1 MKRLT
6 AWNRTL
12 LATSALCFIAAPY
25 LHAQTTP
32 AAPATSGSEDD
43 QPIVL
48 SPFVVDASEDAGNYR
63 ATSTLAGTRVRTD
76 LKDVASAISVVT
88 KQFLQDT
95 GSKNNQDLLVY
106 TTNTE
111 VGGVLGNFS
120 GVAGGNQFHEEGNL
134 LRPQNNTRV
143 RGLDSADNT
152 RDYFLTDIP
161 WDGFNVGRV
170 DLQRGPNSILF
181 GVGSPAGI
189 INTSVNTAGF
199 KNSNTVENRLDRYGS
214 VRFSLDVN
222 RVLIPHVLA
231 IRVAALDDETKY
243 QQKPAFN
250 NDRRYFGA
258 LRYDPKIFNDGAHT
272 SIRANYETGKVNAD
286 RPRTLPPVDS
296 ITPWFKSGNDSQGRP
311 YPNKVSVKSSDDVAN
326 TPALAAIPWIN
337 PVSRPGRLFW
347 NDVLARY
354 GDINNSTPTSYQQ
367 AAAYGALGLGSDGK
381 PDSGI
386 GGLLSNLPQ
395 TISTYSAY
403 ATAALPGGNNY
414 ADKTLSDPS
423 IFDFFNKLIDGR
435 NSYQWQKWYASNVA
449 ISQTFFNDRLGFEFV
464 YDLQRYQDGARR
476 FLGNSDTYRMAI
488 DINSTLADGSNNPD
502 FGRPYVANSAE
513 QNNGQTWIDRD
524 SARFTI
530 NGELRAE
537 DIMGKSRLATIL
549 GRHVFTGLI
558 SQDVKRQHESSWA
571 TSAATADFP
580 ALFGAPLSLT
590 AHFRSF
596 DYIAYLGPS
605 LTNAPSAAGANLSSV
620 NNIIKAPD
628 SASVR
633 YFDGHWA
640 KSTTPGDPN
649 YVNPA
654 DPYDFTNGA
663 GALVNSVQ
671 AENPANYGGWKS
683 TPVKFLNADSGD
695 RDALVTNDTKV
706 RTLIKSRSATWQGY
720 FLDGAFVPVFGWRR
734 DEITNLSGAG
744 KADALG
750 IVNQDYGYG
759 TDELSRHFTA
769 GESKSWG
776 GVLHL
781 PKTWAEKLPLGT
793 DISVFYNRSSNF
805 KADAPRGDLF
815 GNQIPNPLG
824 RTKEYGFTISTLH
837 DKLTLK
843 VDWYETHVA
852 NATLSGGGLGN
863 NGYYLWAV
871 PVWGTAFVVN
881 ADQGLKGNNNANS
894 WAWNYANADTGET
907 ALPGTPAFDNHPST
921 IKEKAAIQAWRDLP
935 LPQSFFN
942 AYGNEV
948 ALINVD
954 QLKAGNFT
962 AADPIWNQKFDNQP
976 TGGGLVG
983 FSGGP
988 QISVDT
994 VSKGQEYELIAQ
1006 PTKNWNISVNV
1017 AKTFAERE
1025 DIAPTIATYINQ
1037 MTQFLAGPAGDIR
1050 IWGGGATNAFRIQWN
1065 NNIVI
1070 PYNVLLAQ
1078 RGSNAPEIAP
1088 WRYNIVTNYQFDHG
1102 PLRGSWIGGGYR
1114 WEDKRVLGYALK
1126 GTGADIAIDITKPW
1140 YGPTDSHFDLWFG
1153 YSRKVTNKIN
1163 WRIQANLRNVGEQTK
1178 LVPVSYE
1185 PDGTVAFA
1193 RIQSGMQYQLTN
1205 TFEF

>member
-1 MKRLT
+1 M
-6 AWNRTL
+6 
-12 LATSALCFIAAPY
+12 ATSALCFIAAPY
-25 LHAQTTP
+25 LHAQTTS
-32 AAPATSGSEDD
+32 AAPATSDSEDD

-63 ATSTLAGTRVRTD
+63 ASSTLAGTRVRTD

-120 GVAGGNQFHEEGNL
+120 GVAGGSQFHEEGNL

-199 KNSNTVENRLDRYGS
+199 KNANTVENRLDRYGS
-214 VRFSLDVN
+214 VRFSLDIN

-258 LRYDPKIFNDGAHT
+258 LRYDPKIFNEGSHT
-272 SIRANYETGKVNAD
+272 SIRANYESGKVSAD

-296 ITPWFKSGNDSQGRP
+296 ITPWFLTGNDSQGRP
-311 YPNKVSVKSSDDVAN
+311 YPNKVAVKSSDDVAN
-326 TPALAAIPWIN
+326 TPSLAAIPWIN

-354 GDINNSTPTSYQQ
+354 GDVNNSTPTSYQQ

-403 ATAALPGGNNY
+403 VTAALPGGNNY

-449 ISQTFFNDRLGFEFV
+449 VSQTFFNDRLGFEFV

-476 FLGNSDTYRMAI
+476 FLGNSDTYRLAI
-488 DINSTLADGSNNPD
+488 DINSTLADGSVNPD

-537 DIMGKSRLATIL
+537 DLLGKTRLASIL

-590 AHFRSF
+590 AHFRSY

-605 LTNAPSAAGANLSSV
+605 LTNASSASGANLSAV
-620 NNIIKAPD
+620 NNIIKGRSLGQVD
-628 SASVR
+628 
-633 YFDGHWA
+633 H
-640 KSTTPGDPN
+640 PG
-649 YVNPA
+649 
-654 DPYDFTNGA
+654 
-663 GALVNSVQ
+663 
-671 AENPANYGGWKS
+671 
-683 TPVKFLNADSGD
+683 
-695 RDALVTNDTKV
+695 
-706 RTLIKSRSATWQGY
+706 RS
-720 FLDGAFVPVFGWRR
+720 
-734 DEITNLSGAG
+734 
-744 KADALG
+744 K
-750 IVNQDYGYG
+750 
-759 TDELSRHFTA
+759 
-769 GESKSWG
+769 
-776 GVLHL
+776 
-781 PKTWAEKLPLGT
+781 
-793 DISVFYNRSSNF
+793 
-805 KADAPRGDLF
+805 
-815 GNQIPNPLG
+815 
-824 RTKEYGFTISTLH
+824 
-837 DKLTLK
+837 
-843 VDWYETHVA
+843 
-852 NATLSGGGLGN
+852 
-863 NGYYLWAV
+863 
-871 PVWGTAFVVN
+871 
-881 ADQGLKGNNNANS
+881 
-894 WAWNYANADTGET
+894 
-907 ALPGTPAFDNHPST
+907 
-921 IKEKAAIQAWRDLP
+921 
-935 LPQSFFN
+935 
-942 AYGNEV
+942 
-948 ALINVD
+948 
-954 QLKAGNFT
+954 
-962 AADPIWNQKFDNQP
+962 
-976 TGGGLVG
+976 
-983 FSGGP
+983 
-988 QISVDT
+988 
-994 VSKGQEYELIAQ
+994 
-1006 PTKNWNISVNV
+1006 
-1017 AKTFAERE
+1017 
-1025 DIAPTIATYINQ
+1025 
-1037 MTQFLAGPAGDIR
+1037 
-1050 IWGGGATNAFRIQWN
+1050 
-1065 NNIVI
+1065 
-1070 PYNVLLAQ
+1070 
-1078 RGSNAPEIAP
+1078 
-1088 WRYNIVTNYQFDHG
+1088 
-1102 PLRGSWIGGGYR
+1102 LRGSR
-1114 WEDKRVLGYALK
+1114 
-1126 GTGADIAIDITKPW
+1126 
-1140 YGPTDSHFDLWFG
+1140 
-1153 YSRKVTNKIN
+1153 
-1163 WRIQANLRNVGEQTK
+1163 
-1178 LVPVSYE
+1178 
-1185 PDGTVAFA
+1185 
-1193 RIQSGMQYQLTN
+1193 SGV
-1205 TFEF
+1205 